1 MTNVPTLEERRA
13 IEAKVSPQR
22 RAEIEGL
29 VKSLAPVIGD
39 FVLAAITP
47 LKERI
52 KELESRPTLR
62 YLGIWDGSRTYP
74 PGTFIT
80 HGGSIW
86 HSDLDSTGVR
96 PGEGGNRIWKLAVK
110 RGGSK

>member
-13 IEAKVSPQR
+13 IEAQVSPQR

-39 FVLAAITP
+39 FVLAAIRP
-47 LKERI
+47 LRQRI
-52 KELESRPTLR
+52 QELESRPTLR
-62 YLGIWDGSRTYP
+62 YLGIWDASRTYP
-74 PGTFIT
+74 PGSFVT
-80 HGGSIW
+80 HAGSIW
-86 HSDLDSTGVR
+86 YTDAQNTGLR
-96 PGEGGNRIWKLAVK
+96 PGEGGTFWRLAVK

>member
-47 LKERI
+47 LKDRI

-62 YLGIWDGSRTYP
+62 YLGIWDASRTYP
-74 PGTFIT
+74 PGSFVT
-80 HGGSIW
+80 HSGSIW
-86 HSDLDSTGVR
+86 HTDMENVGVR
-96 PGEGGNRIWKLAVK
+96 PGEAEIFGDWL
-110 RGGSK
+110 

>member
-1 MTNVPTLEERRA
+1 MNLPTPEERRA

-22 RAEIEGL
+22 RAEIEGF

-62 YLGIWDGSRTYP
+62 YLGIWDASRTYP
-74 PGTFIT
+74 RGSFVTFS
-80 HGGSIW
+80 GSVW
-86 HSDLDSTGVR
+86 HAETENTGVR
-96 PGEGGNRIWKLAVK
+96 PGEGGNIWKLAVK
-110 RGGSK
+110 RGSK

>member
-1 MTNVPTLEERRA
+1 MNLPSPEERRA

-22 RAEIEGL
+22 RAEIEGF

-62 YLGIWDGSRTYP
+62 YLGIWDAARTYP
-74 PGTFIT
+74 AGTFVT

-86 HSDLDSTGVR
+86 HTGTETTGVR
-96 PGEGGNRIWKLAVK
+96 PGEGGFWKLAVK

>member
-1 MTNVPTLEERRA
+1 MNVPTPEERRA

-22 RAEIEGL
+22 RAEIEGF

-39 FVLAAITP
+39 FLLAAITP

-62 YLGIWDGSRTYP
+62 YLGVWDASRTYP
-74 PGTFIT
+74 PGSFIT
-80 HGGSIW
+80 YAGSMW
-86 HSDLDSTGVR
+86 HTATENTGVR
-96 PGEGGNRIWKLAVK
+96 PGEGGFWKLAVK

>member
-1 MTNVPTLEERRA
+1 MNGPTPEERRA
-13 IEAKVSPQR
+13 LEARVSPQR
-22 RAEIEGL
+22 RAEIERL

-39 FVLAAITP
+39 FVLAAIRP
-47 LKERI
+47 LRQRI
-52 KELESRPTLR
+52 QELESRPTLR
-62 YLGIWDGSRTYP
+62 YLGIWDASRTYP

-80 HGGSIW
+80 HGGSVW

>member
-1 MTNVPTLEERRA
+1 V
-13 IEAKVSPQR
+13 EARVSPQR

-52 KELESRPTLR
+52 KAIEARPTLC
-62 YLGIWDGSRTYP
+62 YLGIWDASRTYQ
-74 PGTFIT
+74 PGSFVT
-80 HGGSIW
+80 HSGSVW
-86 HSDLDSTGVR
+86 HADVQSTGIR
-96 PGEGGNRIWKLAVK
+96 PGEGGFWKLAVK
-110 RGGSK
+110 RGSK

>member
-1 MTNVPTLEERRA
+1 MTNVPTPEERRA

-22 RAEIEGL
+22 RAEIEGF

-52 KELESRPTLR
+52 KALESRPTLR
-62 YLGIWDGSRTYP
+62 YLGIWDASRTYP
-74 PGTFIT
+74 PGSFTT
-80 HGGSIW
+80 HSGSVW
-86 HSDLDSTGVR
+86 YTDMETTGIR
-96 PGEGGNRIWKLAVK
+96 PGEGGNIWKLAVK
-110 RGGSK
+110 RGSK

>member
-1 MTNVPTLEERRA
+1 M
-13 IEAKVSPQR
+13 EAKVSPQR

-39 FVLAAITP
+39 FVLAAISP

-52 KELESRPTLR
+52 TSLERRPVLR
-62 YLGIWDGSRTYP
+62 YLGVWDASRTYP
-74 PGTFIT
+74 PGSFVT
-80 HGGSIW
+80 HAGSVW
-86 HSDLDSTGVR
+86 NCDVENAGVR
-96 PGEGGNRIWKLAVK
+96 PGEGGNIWKLAVK

>member
-13 IEAKVSPQR
+13 IEAQVSPQR

-39 FVLAAITP
+39 FVLKATAP
-47 LKERI
+47 LRERL

-62 YLGIWDGSRTYP
+62 YLGVWDASRTYP
-74 PGTFIT
+74 PGSFVT
-80 HGGSIW
+80 HAGSIW
-86 HSDLDSTGVR
+86 HTDQETTGVR
-96 PGEGGNRIWKLAVK
+96 PGDGAIWRLAVK
-110 RGGSK
+110 RGTK